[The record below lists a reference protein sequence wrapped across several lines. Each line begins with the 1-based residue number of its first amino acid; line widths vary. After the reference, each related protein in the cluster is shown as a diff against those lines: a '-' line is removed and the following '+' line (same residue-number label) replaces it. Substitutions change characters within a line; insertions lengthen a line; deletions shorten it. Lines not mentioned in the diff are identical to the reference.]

1 MHLKP
6 QLYVDNATKV
16 MMCFLTEICGRL
28 TKPLLITWIAIML
41 VKLTEVCNNGAVTT
55 NKMYSLREIFINPE
69 HVVMIREEK
78 RMKEL
83 NENGKVA
90 SGLDIAHQFS
100 KLTINRGQTGTEIIV
115 VGAPDIVENALQ
127 SGKKLLR
134 G

>member
-1 MHLKP
+1 
-6 QLYVDNATKV
+6 V
-16 MMCFLTEICGRL
+16 
-28 TKPLLITWIAIML
+28 L

-55 NKMYSLREIFINPE
+55 NKLYSLREVFINPE

-90 SGLDIAHQFS
+90 TGLDAAHQFS
-100 KLTINRGQTGTEIIV
+100 KLTINRGQSGTEIIV
-115 VGAPDIVENALQ
+115 VGSPEVVESTLKSSPQ
-127 SGKKLLR
+127 LLR